1 MKDYLNEINDLY
13 PIRRKYADKT
23 RFIEYVKQ
31 EVPEYEI
38 EIQEDKKTRNI
49 VIGDFKKARAVFTA
63 HYDTP
68 AVSLIPN
75 IMMPLNRAIYFSY
88 TIAFAMV
95 IVAASLFLAQLISV
109 LLRIDNPQFT
119 RGLYLFIYFSAFY
132 LLMFAFD
139 NKHNKNDNTS
149 GTAAVMSLIKSI
161 DKDSNVAFILFD
173 NEEKGLVGSKQFYKK
188 YKKEMENKPLI
199 NLDCIGNGDEIVVI
213 LNNEKMPSASLLKET
228 VVSNDRYNVRFF
240 NKSQAMA
247 ASDQRHFK
255 DGVGV
260 FACTK
265 GKLIKLYTPYIHTP
279 KDTVADSE
287 NIYYITEKLT
297 EYVNRLS

>member
-49 VIGDFKKARAVFTA
+49 VIGDFKKARVVFTA

-149 GTAAVMSLIKSI
+149 GTAAVMSL
-161 DKDSNVAFILFD
+161 
-173 NEEKGLVGSKQFYKK
+173 
-188 YKKEMENKPLI
+188 
-199 NLDCIGNGDEIVVI
+199 
-213 LNNEKMPSASLLKET
+213 
-228 VVSNDRYNVRFF
+228 
-240 NKSQAMA
+240 
-247 ASDQRHFK
+247 
-255 DGVGV
+255 
-260 FACTK
+260 
-265 GKLIKLYTPYIHTP
+265 
-279 KDTVADSE
+279 
-287 NIYYITEKLT
+287 
-297 EYVNRLS
+297 